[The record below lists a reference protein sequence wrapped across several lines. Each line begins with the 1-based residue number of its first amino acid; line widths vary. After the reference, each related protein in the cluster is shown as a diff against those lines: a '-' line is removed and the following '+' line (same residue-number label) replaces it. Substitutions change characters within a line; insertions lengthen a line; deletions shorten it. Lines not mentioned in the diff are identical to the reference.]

1 MPVTATV
8 LFCDDIRFE
17 MSGKMLFIGVYLDDL
32 VPVVLPLVIPLAIWV
47 RVQGLSPGSHE
58 LRFAVGANGV
68 PQLDG
73 GMTVVVTEGRH
84 ASHLTLVGLSVE
96 LKDCGHIFLTLTGF
110 PDGQTVHAEL
120 PVLKPPETAGLTA

>member
-17 MSGKMLFIGVYLDDL
+17 VGGKMLFAGVYLDDL
-32 VPVVLPLVIPLAIWV
+32 VPAVLPLVIPLAIWV
-47 RVQGLSPGSHE
+47 RVQGLSPGNHE

-84 ASHLTLVGLSVE
+84 ASHLMLVKLSVE
-96 LKDCGHIFLTLTGF
+96 LKDYGHIFLTLTGF

-120 PVLKPPETAGLTA
+120 PVLKPPETAALTA